1 MPWCIV
7 VVPCGGAQFEPWA
20 VAIAVQLIEDLVVQF
35 SALPRPLDELRN
47 LNLRLLAVPVRPG
60 LSRDLD
66 QLVGV
71 VQHCVPPKF
80 QRDKITMNM
89 FM

>member
-1 MPWCIV
+1 VTSCECE
-7 VVPCGGAQFEPWA
+7 CGGGGGGGAHRCSE
-20 VAIAVQLIEDLVVQF
+20 LIEDLVVQF

-47 LNLRLLAVPVRPG
+47 LNLRLLAVPVRPE
-60 LSRDLD
+60 LIRDLD

-71 VQHCVPPKF
+71 VQHCVPHKF
-80 QRDKITMNM
+80 QRDEITMNM